1 MTVHKAKGLA
11 FPVTILVAGTN
22 VAREVKGHLP
32 VVLDPATGLDVPAA
46 LLRVSDMKD
55 TALDGRAEAE
65 LDAALLDQINI
76 VYVGMTRP
84 IARLDVLAETAKL
97 DFDREAPAQVGQW
110 VLACAED
117 VADIY
122 LNRRATALR
131 GVLAG
136 AFQSAW
142 PARMCPPMPSPPT
155 STSGRR

>member
-32 VVLDPATGLDVPAA
+32 VLLDPTTGLDVPAA

-55 TALDGRAEAE
+55 TALDAKAEAE

-97 DFDREAPAQVGQW
+97 DFDRAAPAQVGQW

-117 VADIY
+117 VADIHFES
-122 LNRRATALR
+122 TGDCVTR
-131 GVLAG
+131 GAG
-136 AFQSAW
+136 GGLPERNSISDT
-142 PARMCPPMPSPPT
+142 P
-155 STSGRR
+155 